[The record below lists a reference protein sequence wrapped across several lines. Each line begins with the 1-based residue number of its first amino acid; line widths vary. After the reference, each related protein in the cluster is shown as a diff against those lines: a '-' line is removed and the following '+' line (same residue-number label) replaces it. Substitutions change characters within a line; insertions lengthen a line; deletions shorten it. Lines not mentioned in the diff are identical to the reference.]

1 MYGTQDLG
9 GSAAAIFG
17 GATGN
22 SAATVFDRVS
32 GDLAQSRPL
41 LSPRDVTAWWSTRA
55 MGSACSM
62 GSTVWRYCGP
72 GVRRY
77 GPPVTRVVTVANLKG
92 GSAKTT
98 SAVYLAHEWHRAGHR
113 VLVVDADPQG
123 SALRWSELAG
133 WPLPALGL
141 PVRDLHRR
149 LAGIVGDGYDL
160 VVVDTPPM
168 DEAGGIVHSALRA
181 ASDVVVPVAPTMV
194 ELDRLPPVW
203 AAVADAGALADL
215 PPAVSV
221 LLTRTVPRAS
231 STDVVRAAVVESGRR
246 VLTAT
251 VPRRESY
258 AQSYG
263 GPVDPSEHYAAAA
276 VEILTSEYV
285 A

>member
-1 MYGTQDLG
+1 MVPVTTWWASGARYDLTDHG
-9 GSAAAIFG
+9 VIGIGCRSWRG
-17 GATGN
+17 VGPWGPVVSWGRTG
-22 SAATVFDRVS
+22 
-32 GDLAQSRPL
+32 
-41 LSPRDVTAWWSTRA
+41 
-55 MGSACSM
+55 
-62 GSTVWRYCGP
+62 WRYGGT

-123 SALRWSELAG
+123 SALRWSELGG
-133 WPLPALGL
+133 WPIPALGL

-149 LAGIVGDGYDL
+149 LPGIVGTAYDL
-160 VVVDTPPM
+160 VVIDTPPM

-251 VPRRESY
+251 VPRREVY
-258 AQSYG
+258 AQAYG
-263 GPVDPSEHYAAAA
+263 GPVERSEHYAAAA